1 MKQLDRRWKVLLVTS
16 TAVFMAF
23 LDVTIVNVAFPSI
36 AAAFPTASLAGLSW
50 VLNAYNIVFA
60 ALLVPAGRLADL
72 VGRRRVFFIGLGV
85 FVAAS
90 ALCGLAPSVEVLVA
104 ARVLQAVGA
113 ALLVPTSLGLL
124 LVEFPPERRAS
135 ATALWGA
142 VGGVAA
148 AAGPSLG
155 GLLIEW
161 ADWRLVFFVNLA
173 LGAAAWVPARRLL
186 RETRDPDRGAVPD
199 VLGIALLAGG
209 VGALSLAI
217 VEAPDWGWGSTF
229 VLLAFGVAAASL
241 AGFVWRSA
249 AHPHPVLELSLFRVR
264 SFAAACAG
272 VGMFALGFYAV
283 LLANILFL
291 TSVWGYSILEA
302 GFAVTPG
309 PLMAALASA
318 VAGRVID
325 RFGSRVSAVPGGLLF
340 ALGCFLFATGL
351 GPSPAYLSEFL
362 PATILTGTG
371 VGLSFAGWSSAA
383 VAELPPARFATGS
396 AISACFRQ
404 LGAVL
409 GISVLIAVLGA
420 SAGLADFHRAYAL
433 MAVTGLTAGLI
444 GLTLGRVRATVPAWT
459 SKSAPSTTPSPPSAP
474 SAARS

>member
-1 MKQLDRRWKVLLVTS
+1 MKQLDRRWKVLLVTGV
-16 TAVFMAF
+16 AVFMAF

-36 AAAFPTASLAGLSW
+36 RLAFPDASLAELSW

-72 VGRRRVFFIGLGV
+72 LGRRRMFFTGMAL
-85 FVAAS
+85 FLAAS
-90 ALCGLAPSVEVLVA
+90 AACGLAPSVEVLIG
-104 ARVLQAVGA
+104 ARVVQAAGA

-124 LVEFPPERRAS
+124 LPEFPPQRRAS

-142 VGGVAA
+142 IGGIAA
-148 AAGPSLG
+148 ATGPSLG

-161 ADWRLVFFVNLA
+161 SGWRLVFFVNLF
-173 LGAAAWVPARRLL
+173 LGAAVLVPARRLL

-199 VLGIALLAGG
+199 ALGIALLAGG

-217 VEAPDWGWGSTF
+217 VEAPSWGWGSTR
-229 VLLAFGVAAASL
+229 VVGAFVAAAVL
-241 AGFVWRSA
+241 LGGFVWRSA
-249 AHPHPVLELSLFRVR
+249 VHAHPVLELSLFRVR

-272 VGMFALGFYAV
+272 VGVFALGFYAV

-291 TSVWGYSILEA
+291 TSIWGYSTLEA

-309 PLMAALASA
+309 PLMAALSSA
-318 VAGRVID
+318 LAGRMID
-325 RFGSRVSAVPGGLLF
+325 RFGQRVSAVPGGLLF
-340 ALGCFLFATGL
+340 ALGCVLFATGL
-351 GPSPAYLSEFL
+351 GSSPAYLTEFL
-362 PATILTGTG
+362 PATLLTGMG
-371 VGLSFAGWSSAA
+371 VGLSFAGFSSAA

-409 GISVLIAVLGA
+409 GISVLIAILGA
-420 SAGLADFHRAYAL
+420 SATLADFHLAYTL
-433 MAVTGLTAGLI
+433 MAVTGATSALI
-444 GLTLGRVRATVPAWT
+444 AVTLRFDRANVQTWT
-459 SKSAPSTTPSPPSAP
+459 SKSAPSTTPSPERAP
-474 SAARS
+474 SVVRT